1 MKKDEGV
8 ATTVVVVLL
17 LAGAGY
23 WFYKQNQ
30 TKIDTASKWWSI
42 F

>member
-1 MKKDEGV
+1 MKNNEG
-8 ATTVVVVLL
+8 ATTIVVVVVLL
-17 LAGAGY
+17 AGVGY
-23 WFYKQNQ
+23 WFYKKNQ